1 MCVGTICPNSAG
13 GRARCRPSLHL
24 SIGLSARW
32 QTCCCYASCSANGTL
47 ANVPLPRELFCE
59 RSLPC
64 FVAPSNLL
72 TGWTGEVDQS
82 HIARAVPPDLRVIC
96 EDERT
101 LIRSKRSFPAHSHS
115 YNRNVTPEEE
125 LGVSCAGFAEF

>member
-1 MCVGTICPNSAG
+1 MPTVVTPVYWSF
-13 GRARCRPSLHL
+13 R
-24 SIGLSARW
+24 
-32 QTCCCYASCSANGTL
+32 TL
-47 ANVPLPRELFCE
+47 ANVLLLRELFCE